1 MVGNECDCVLCYV
14 LLLHFGI
21 LASSF
26 LACKMRGCKPR
37 RMYKEI
43 NRQRRPMMMTTTG
56 AREKIGMVNE
66 RRDKIRRNN
75 PIWLLCIFPMCSSNL
90 FFLFLLFC
98 CCLFICWTYMHI
110 TYNDGGIISMNLI
123 LCSFRTKAASKRHKL
138 KYLLKIFR
146 AVFITCAWLGI
157 GNCVFHLTRKLQKKR
172 PSRKQ
177 EVLHPTHGMSFERTT
192 VRDSFYKW
200 YTQPKIVEI
209 FFVGLRSAFA
219 ILDATNSPI
228 HFHYSIIFIYGA
240 CSIVI
245 IQIIIESISANQ
257 SWAKWVHWHGLVGA
271 MLSWWSLRKGQSWSI
286 HWDNWKKVECRHR
299 LVPSS
304 VSNGPFH
311 RPKAS

>member
-157 GNCVFHLTRKLQKKR
+157 GNCVFHLTRKKSHTKIAEKTAIPEARSVAPDTWNVFRTNDGSRFILQMIHTTENRWNIFRGATQRICDLGRHQFSHSFSLFDHLYLRCMFDRYYPDNNRKYLCESELGKASALAWFGWSYAQLVVAKKR
-172 PSRKQ
+172 PK
-177 EVLHPTHGMSFERTT
+177 LIDTLG
-192 VRDSFYKW
+192 
-200 YTQPKIVEI
+200 
-209 FFVGLRSAFA
+209 
-219 ILDATNSPI
+219 
-228 HFHYSIIFIYGA
+228 
-240 CSIVI
+240 
-245 IQIIIESISANQ
+245 
-257 SWAKWVHWHGLVGA
+257 
-271 MLSWWSLRKGQSWSI
+271 
-286 HWDNWKKVECRHR
+286 
-299 LVPSS
+299 
-304 VSNGPFH
+304 
-311 RPKAS
+311 

>member
-110 TYNDGGIISMNLI
+110 TYNDGGIIPMNLI

-157 GNCVFHLTRKLQKKR
+157 GNCVFHLTRKLQKNGHPGSKKCCTR
-172 PSRKQ
+172 HMECLSNERRFAIHFTNDTHNRKS
-177 EVLHPTHGMSFERTT
+177 LKYFSWGYAAH
-192 VRDSFYKW
+192 
-200 YTQPKIVEI
+200 
-209 FFVGLRSAFA
+209 LRSWTPP
-219 ILDATNSPI
+219 ILP
-228 HFHYSIIFIYGA
+228 FIFIIR
-240 CSIVI
+240 S
-245 IQIIIESISANQ
+245 SLFT
-257 SWAKWVHWHGLVGA
+257 VHVRSL
-271 MLSWWSLRKGQSWSI
+271 LSR
-286 HWDNWKKVECRHR
+286 
-299 LVPSS
+299 
-304 VSNGPFH
+304 
-311 RPKAS
+311 